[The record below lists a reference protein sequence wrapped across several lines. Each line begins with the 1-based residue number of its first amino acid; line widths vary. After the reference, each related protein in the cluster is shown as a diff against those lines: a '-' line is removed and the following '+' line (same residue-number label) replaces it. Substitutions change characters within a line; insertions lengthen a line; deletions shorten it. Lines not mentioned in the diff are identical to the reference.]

1 MAPYGM
7 RPPHSSSSAPTCI
20 RRSASPKLFLNQLT
34 RYGPLWYSALRLY
47 ESSLQGLLRATRA
60 SR

>member
-1 MAPYGM
+1 LFRFPFEQRGAT
-7 RPPHSSSSAPTCI
+7 TCM
-20 RRSASPKLFLNQLT
+20 RRSASPKLGLKQLT
-34 RYGPLWYSALRLY
+34 RYDPLWYSALRLY